1 MKILSIQAN
10 FLNSSKSNS
19 PGLTRTHSKSP
30 RLSHEVDAYAPG
42 KASYTSS
49 SATQSIQFGV
59 GLVSTGLCQHKSAIA
74 ISLALGMANGEDIFG
89 YRLNGKKSEVVL
101 VTGSMSAVAVE
112 KCSRNLNAGH
122 DLENHEHL
130 TVINTNTLLEA
141 NKPNF
146 STLEGRKAFD
156 KMLGDT
162 WETLIFN
169 DISID
174 VDLPVGITPT
184 FQHALRWAE
193 THESADRTVIF
204 ICHDPRVLLQDHW
217 EQFSAVEHFFELT
230 EFLNNGALR
239 FIVEWKRD
247 EGHVGPAKT
256 APFIARC
263 SKKKLGRWEWS
274 EHPLNE
280 HDDTTKTRALAMRN
294 AGITI
299 PEMIQYFGVSKSTVY
314 RWLQSLI

>member
-1 MKILSIQAN
+1 
-10 FLNSSKSNS
+10 
-19 PGLTRTHSKSP
+19 
-30 RLSHEVDAYAPG
+30 
-42 KASYTSS
+42 
-49 SATQSIQFGV
+49 
-59 GLVSTGLCQHKSAIA
+59 
-74 ISLALGMANGEDIFG
+74 MANGKDIFG
-89 YRLNGKKSEVVL
+89 YRLNRKKSEVVL

-112 KCSRNLNAGH
+112 ACSRNLNAGH

-130 TVINTNTLLEA
+130 TVINTDTLLEE

-146 STLEGRKAFD
+146 STSEGCKAFD

-162 WETLIFN
+162 WKTLIFN
-169 DISID
+169 DISIG
-174 VDLPVGITPT
+174 VDMPVGTTST

-217 EQFSAVEHFFELT
+217 KRFSAVEHFLELT
-230 EFLNNGALR
+230 EFFNNGALR

-280 HDDTTKTRALAMRN
+280 RDDTTKTRAHAMRN

-299 PEMIQYFGVSKSTVY
+299 PEITQYFGVSKSTVY
-314 RWLQSLI
+314 RWLQSLV